1 MGYDRLG
8 PSGSVSNPT
17 QKDPATSLPEL
28 QKRTKKTKLILFTLA
43 VLVVA
48 VVCFGIFAGIRAV
61 GSDQHAPKLNR
72 KPTREISQTCSKA
85 QYTNLCIDTLLDFP
99 GALTADEN
107 QLIHISFNA
116 TLQSFSKALYSSST
130 ISYAQMP
137 PRVRSAYDSCLE
149 LLDDSVDALSRALS
163 SIVAASSSDE
173 SRSDVTTWLSSAM
186 TNHDTCTEGFDEA
199 GDDGGGGGVKDQ
211 VIGAVKDLSE
221 MVSNCLAIFSGN
233 VKDLSG
239 VPVVNHRKLLGE
251 EGTEEFPYWLKRGDR
266 EILGTPATEIQADIT
281 VSKDGIGAFKTIA
294 EAIKKAPEHS
304 SRRFVIH
311 VKAGKYEED
320 ILKVGRKKTNIMFV
334 GDGKGKTVITGG
346 KSIVDDLTTFHTA
359 TFAATGAGFIVRDIT
374 FENYAGPGKH
384 QAVALRVGG
393 DHAVIYRC
401 SIIGYQDALY
411 VHSNRQFYREC
422 DIYGTVDFIFGN
434 AAVILQSCN
443 IYARKPMPQQK
454 ITITAQNRKD
464 PNQNTGISIHACKLL
479 ATADL
484 EASKGSYPTYLGRPW
499 KLYSRVVYMMSDMGD
514 HINPRGWL
522 EWNGPFA
529 LDSLYYGEYMNRG
542 PGAGTGQRVKWPG
555 YHIITSTIEASK
567 FTVGQFIGGSSWLP
581 STGVAFF
588 SGLSQ

>member
-8 PSGSVSNPT
+8 PSGSVSNPN

-48 VVCFGIFAGIRAV
+48 VVCLGIFAGIRAV

-85 QYTNLCIDTLLDFP
+85 QYPNLCIDTLLDFP
-99 GALTADEN
+99 GALTADEK

-163 SIVAASSSDE
+163 SIVAASSSDD
-173 SRSDVTTWLSSAM
+173 SHSDVMTWLSSAM

-199 GDDGGGGGVKDQ
+199 GDGGGGVKDQ

-233 VKDLSG
+233 VNDLSG

-251 EGTEEFPYWLKRGDR
+251 EETGEFPYWLKRADR
-266 EILGTPATEIQADIT
+266 ELLGTPATEIQADIT
-281 VSKDGIGAFKTIA
+281 VSKDGSGTFKTIA

-304 SRRFVIH
+304 SRRFVIY
-311 VKAGKYEED
+311 VKAGKYEEE
-320 ILKVGRKKTNIMFV
+320 ILKVGRKKTNLMFI

-374 FENYAGPGKH
+374 FENYAGPAKH

-393 DHAVIYRC
+393 DHAVVYRC

-411 VHSNRQFYREC
+411 VHSNRQFFREC
-422 DIYGTVDFIFGN
+422 EIYGTVDFIFGN

-542 PGAGTGQRVKWPG
+542 PGSLEVHRGCHPRAWP
-555 YHIITSTIEASK
+555 
-567 FTVGQFIGGSSWLP
+567 SSPGCHSNAVSSALAY
-581 STGVAFF
+581 S
-588 SGLSQ
+588 